1 MKLAIVLTGTV
12 RPQVKGG
19 AWSIDERERMY
30 LSTLRYYSETIGHN
44 YPIVFVENSD
54 VDISHWGGIFAKSL
68 NLEVIQFPPDRIEN
82 SDFNNSQGKG
92 YNEFLMIKKAM
103 LKSKVLSVSTHF
115 LKITGRYP
123 MVNIID
129 IIKEIEN
136 RAENKVFFGD
146 IKDTRI
152 YDWIGIRK
160 TDSGHW
166 GDSRFFMADVDFYK
180 RNIIDCYKEMND
192 YNGHNAENFIYNL
205 SKKYRNDP
213 RFIHRYR
220 TQVRFDGVC
229 GLVTD
234 SFSES
239 YNSPKARIKGQI
251 RQCLRY
257 LFPYI
262 WF

>member
-1 MKLAIVLTGTV
+1 MKLAILLTGTI
-12 RPQVKGG
+12 RPSVKGG
-19 AWSIDERERMY
+19 NFTIEERMNMY
-30 LSTLRYYSETIGHN
+30 ISTLRFYAKVIGKR
-44 YPIVFVENSD
+44 YPVVFVENSD
-54 VDISHWGGIFAKSL
+54 VDLNCWKDEFANTL
-68 NLEVIQFPPDRIEN
+68 DLEILQFVPTKVEN
-82 SDFNNSQGKG
+82 ADFDNSQGKG
-92 YNEFLMIKKAM
+92 YNEYLMIKKGLATSTT
-103 LKSKVLSVSTHF
+103 LKTCTHF
-115 LKITGRYP
+115 LKITGRYS

-129 IIKEIEN
+129 ILKEIEKKGN
-136 RAENKVFFGD
+136 NSIFMGD

-152 YDWIGIRK
+152 YELIGRRN

-166 GDSRFFMADVDFYK
+166 GDSRFFVANIDFYK
-180 RNIIDCYKEMND
+180 KEMIDCYKEMND
-192 YNGHNAENFIYNL
+192 YNGKNAENFIYNL

-257 LFPYI
+257 LFPNI